1 MSRRRERGFALLGAV
16 VALSALALVA
26 TTPRDRGRAWTA
38 AAPPT
43 RSNRCRPTRWPAR
56 RSPPPRS
63 CSASRRSSTSPT
75 RRARRGPDRSPARQI
90 GPGWVEVTVEDEAR
104 RLDLNAPGIEVPLRS
119 PAPPPRARPGRRRR
133 ARRLDRSRRRRAAAR
148 RRAGLVSPPRAAA
161 RAAERPARAASASSR
176 LLRGAEPA
184 PSSACARSS
193 RSRASRALN
202 PNTAPPEVLE
212 AWLDDPQRAGDILAQ
227 RAQGVVTC
235 DDLPPCTTRGQH
247 YLVRATVGVGRVRR
261 RVEAIVWPSG
271 SEPRVTGWRQL
282 EP

>member
-1 MSRRRERGFALLGAV
+1 VLLGAV
-16 VALSALALVA
+16 AALGALALVA
-26 TTPRDRGRAWTA
+26 TTLATA
-38 AAPPT
+38 AAVDRRRT
-43 RSNRCRPTRWPAR
+43 ADALESLQADALARSAVVTAAVLLGEQAKLDEPDTARSAWARPVAR
-56 RSPPPRS
+56 Q
-63 CSASRRSSTSPT
+63 
-75 RRARRGPDRSPARQI
+75 QI

-104 RLDLNAPGIEVPLRS
+104 RLDLNAPGVEVPL
-119 PAPPPRARPGRRRR
+119 G
-133 ARRLDRSRRRRAAAR
+133 
-148 RRAGLVSPPRAAA
+148 
-161 RAAERPARAASASSR
+161 R
-176 LLRGAEPA
+176 LLRRLGLDQGVADALADWTDRDDVERPHGAERDWYRRHVPPLVPA
-184 PSSACARSS
+184 NAPLGSVGELAFLRGADARTVERLRPFVTVSGEP
-193 RSRASRALN
+193 RLN
-202 PNTAPPEVLE
+202 PNTATPEVLE

>member
-1 MSRRRERGFALLGAV
+1 VLLGAV
-16 VALSALALVA
+16 AALGALALVA
-26 TTPRDRGRAWTA
+26 TTLATTA
-38 AAPPT
+38 AVDRRRTADALESLQADALA
-43 RSNRCRPTRWPAR
+43 RSAVVTAAVLLGEQAKLDEPDTARSAWARPVAR
-56 RSPPPRS
+56 Q
-63 CSASRRSSTSPT
+63 
-75 RRARRGPDRSPARQI
+75 QI

-104 RLDLNAPGIEVPLRS
+104 RLDLNAPGIEVPL
-119 PAPPPRARPGRRRR
+119 GRLL
-133 ARRLDRSRRRRAAAR
+133 RRLGLDQGVADALADWTDRDDVERPH
-148 RRAGLVSPPRAAA
+148 G
-161 RAAERPARAASASSR
+161 AERDWYRRHVPPLVPPNGPLGSVGELA
-176 LLRGAEPA
+176 LLRGADARTVERLRPFVTVSGEP
-184 PSSACARSS
+184 R
-193 RSRASRALN
+193 LN

-271 SEPRVTGWRQL
+271 SDPRVTGWRQL